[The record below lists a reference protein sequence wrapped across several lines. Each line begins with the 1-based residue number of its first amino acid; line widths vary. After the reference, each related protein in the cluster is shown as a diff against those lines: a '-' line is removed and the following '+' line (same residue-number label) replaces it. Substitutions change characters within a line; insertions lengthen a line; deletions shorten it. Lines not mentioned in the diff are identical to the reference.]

1 MNNLDFLTSITD
13 NLNFIVRSVVLG
25 LLFGI
30 LISYLVLDT
39 YKINS
44 RLISL
49 TGELNP
55 IDLVYEPY
63 ILTKLQLSGIDRNLE
78 YPYLK
83 YNKHN
88 EILTIVSD
96 NKDTISNDL
105 DLILK
110 TALDDHVSRA
120 IDEARDIISELE
132 KDNSKNTAIKV
143 AVAKYNLRIT
153 ELSNK
158 SMDQLIVIRKSS
170 VKEVKPSNLD
180 IIIIFG
186 IIAFFISLLII
197 RFRSN

>member
-1 MNNLDFLTSITD
+1 MNISDFLTSITD
-13 NLNFIVRSVVLG
+13 NLNFIVRSVILG

-30 LISYLVLDT
+30 LVSYLALDT

-49 TGELNP
+49 SGELNP

-63 ILTKLQLSGIDRNLE
+63 ILTKLQLSGIDRSLE

-96 NKDTISNDL
+96 NKDTISDDL

-110 TALDDHVSRA
+110 TALDDHISRA
-120 IDEARDIISELE
+120 INEARDIISEL
-132 KDNSKNTAIKV
+132 KKAQFK
-143 AVAKYNLRIT
+143 KY
-153 ELSNK
+153 SY
-158 SMDQLIVIRKSS
+158 QSS
-170 VKEVKPSNLD
+170 HSE
-180 IIIIFG
+180 I
-186 IIAFFISLLII
+186 
-197 RFRSN
+197 

>member
-1 MNNLDFLTSITD
+1 MNISDFLTSITD
-13 NLNFIVRSVVLG
+13 NLNFIVRSVILG

-30 LISYLVLDT
+30 LVSYLALDT

-49 TGELNP
+49 SGELNP

-63 ILTKLQLSGIDRNLE
+63 ILTKLQLSGIDRSLE

-96 NKDTISNDL
+96 NKDTISDDL

-110 TALDDHVSRA
+110 TALDDHISRA
-120 IDEARDIISELE
+120 INEARDIISELN

-143 AVAKYNLRIT
+143 AIAKYNLRIT

-158 SMDQLIVIRKSS
+158 GMDQLIVLRKSS
-170 VKEVKPSNLD
+170 IKEVKPSNSD

>member
-1 MNNLDFLTSITD
+1 MNISDFLTSITD
-13 NLNFIVRSVVLG
+13 NLNFIVRSVILG

-30 LISYLVLDT
+30 LVSYLALDT

-49 TGELNP
+49 SGELNP

-63 ILTKLQLSGIDRNLE
+63 ILTKLQLSGIDRSLE

-96 NKDTISNDL
+96 NKDTISDDL

-110 TALDDHVSRA
+110 TALDDHISRA
-120 IDEARDIISELE
+120 INEARDIISELK

-143 AVAKYNLRIT
+143 AIAKYNLRIT

-158 SMDQLIVIRKSS
+158 GMDQLIVIRKSS
-170 VKEVKPSNLD
+170 IKEVKPSNSD

>member
-1 MNNLDFLTSITD
+1 MNISDFLTSITD
-13 NLNFIVRSVVLG
+13 NLNFIVRSVILG

-30 LISYLVLDT
+30 LVSYLALDT

-49 TGELNP
+49 SGELNP

-63 ILTKLQLSGIDRNLE
+63 ILTKLQLSGIDRSLE

-96 NKDTISNDL
+96 NKDTISDDL

-110 TALDDHVSRA
+110 TALDDHISRA
-120 IDEARDIISELE
+120 INEARDIISELK

-143 AVAKYNLRIT
+143 AIAKYNLRIT

-158 SMDQLIVIRKSS
+158 GMDQLIVIRKSS
-170 VKEVKPSNLD
+170 IKEVKPSNSD

-186 IIAFFISLLII
+186 IIAFSFLY
-197 RFRSN
+197 

>member
-1 MNNLDFLTSITD
+1 MS
-13 NLNFIVRSVVLG
+13 
-25 LLFGI
+25 
-30 LISYLVLDT
+30 
-39 YKINS
+39 
-44 RLISL
+44 
-49 TGELNP
+49 GELNP

-63 ILTKLQLSGIDRNLE
+63 ILTKLQLSGIDRTLE

-83 YNKHN
+83 FNKHS

-96 NKDTISNDL
+96 SKDTISDDL

-120 IDEARDIISELE
+120 INEARDIISELE

-143 AVAKYNLRIT
+143 AIAKYNLRIA

-170 VKEVKPSNLD
+170 IKEVKPSNSD

-186 IIAFFISLLII
+186 IISFFISLLII

>member
-1 MNNLDFLTSITD
+1 MNISDFLTSITD
-13 NLNFIVRSVVLG
+13 NLNFIVRSVILG

-30 LISYLVLDT
+30 LVSYLALDT

-49 TGELNP
+49 SGELNP

-63 ILTKLQLSGIDRNLE
+63 ILTKLQLSGIDRSLE

-96 NKDTISNDL
+96 NKDTISDDL

-110 TALDDHVSRA
+110 TALDDHISRA
-120 IDEARDIISELE
+120 INEARDIISELK

-143 AVAKYNLRIT
+143 AIAKYNLRIT

-158 SMDQLIVIRKSS
+158 GMDQLIVIRKISI
-170 VKEVKPSNLD
+170 KEVKPSNSD

>member
-1 MNNLDFLTSITD
+1 MNISDFLTSITD
-13 NLNFIVRSVVLG
+13 NLNFIVRSVILG

-30 LISYLVLDT
+30 LVSYLALDT

-49 TGELNP
+49 SGELNP

-63 ILTKLQLSGIDRNLE
+63 ILTKLQLSGIDRSLE

-96 NKDTISNDL
+96 NKDTISDDL

-110 TALDDHVSRA
+110 TALDDHISRA
-120 IDEARDIISELE
+120 INEARDIISELK

-143 AVAKYNLRIT
+143 AIAKYNLRIT

-158 SMDQLIVIRKSS
+158 GMDQLIVIRKSS
-170 VKEVKPSNLD
+170 IKEVKPSNSD

-186 IIAFFISLLII
+186 IIASFHFFINYKI
-197 RFRSN
+197 